1 MRYGRNERSG
11 LRGARSVKG
20 RVLVV
25 EDNATFARP
34 LHATLRVAGYDVVV
48 AESAEAA
55 ECVLGRQAVDV
66 VLSDVDLPGMDGVTL
81 AGRHPQIP
89 FVLMTGSPPERR
101 AGATTHPPCL
111 TKPLD
116 LPRLFA
122 LLREAMEASGAT
134 PAVAVNQHSP

>member
-1 MRYGRNERSG
+1 M
-11 LRGARSVKG
+11 KG

-25 EDNATFARP
+25 EDNASFARP
-34 LHATLRVAGYDVVV
+34 LHATLIVAGYDVVV

-55 ECVLGRQAVDV
+55 ERVLGRQAVDV

-81 AGRHPQIP
+81 AGRHPQTP
-89 FVLMTGSPPERR
+89 FVLMTGSLPERR
-101 AGATTHPPCL
+101 AGATAHPPCL

-122 LLREAMEASGAT
+122 LLREAIAASGAT
-134 PAVAVNQHSP
+134 PEVAVHHHSP